1 MSRALH
7 LGGTKMARSVRF
19 IPVLFAAFIG
29 TTLCLSQ
36 AALAASVGEAS
47 KEEGHR
53 DSGRGFIRT
62 SYAYDLTDLERQT
75 LESIRQ
81 IDDYPMYVMTYYG
94 DYGFDEFIKRGHSN
108 YNSVTRYG
116 EGCTCFSSLN
126 RGGNI
131 IYGRNHD
138 WYQCPSVIFFT
149 DPPNGY
155 ASISMTIGRDV
166 EAYLADPSVENA
178 RELLSVPYFTLDG
191 INEYGVVISGQNV
204 DGEFIYDPEKI
215 SLWSYEIR
223 RLVLDYARDLEE
235 AISLILQYNNLN
247 SEGNKLL
254 LSDAYG
260 NSAIIEYFD
269 GEVNVI
275 RNVEPWQVSTNFLV
289 RYAAPDSILD
299 RCWRYQRAYNALESH
314 NGRITE
320 ENALSILESVYNYTQ
335 RSAVYNQ
342 TIGRIRVVAG
352 GKYNQ
357 VHTFHLPMIV
367 DLANIKTMAS
377 PTRLAAGGRV
387 RLVARVAN
395 LSPRPSSP
403 TGINFYLSNKRRLGK
418 RAICIGSRRLPSI
431 ESGEKRTIRL
441 RIDLPDDIEPGEYHL
456 ISCVNENGR
465 NNDDDEKNN
474 VSVCKKKVIIR

>member
-1 MSRALH
+1 
-7 LGGTKMARSVRF
+7 
-19 IPVLFAAFIG
+19 
-29 TTLCLSQ
+29 
-36 AALAASVGEAS
+36 
-47 KEEGHR
+47 
-53 DSGRGFIRT
+53 
-62 SYAYDLTDLERQT
+62 
-75 LESIRQ
+75 
-81 IDDYPMYVMTYYG
+81 
-94 DYGFDEFIKRGHSN
+94 
-108 YNSVTRYG
+108 
-116 EGCTCFSSLN
+116 
-126 RGGNI
+126 
-131 IYGRNHD
+131 
-138 WYQCPSVIFFT
+138 
-149 DPPNGY
+149 
-155 ASISMTIGRDV
+155 
-166 EAYLADPSVENA
+166 
-178 RELLSVPYFTLDG
+178 
-191 INEYGVVISGQNV
+191 VISGQNV

-254 LSDAYG
+254 LSDAYA